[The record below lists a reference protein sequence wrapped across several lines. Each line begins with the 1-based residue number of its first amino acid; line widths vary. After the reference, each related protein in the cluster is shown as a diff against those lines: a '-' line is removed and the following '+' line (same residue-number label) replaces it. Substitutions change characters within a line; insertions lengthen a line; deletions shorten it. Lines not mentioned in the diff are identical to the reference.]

1 MYAFQEP
8 PTGLETHATAIM
20 NPVYESHE
28 SPDSRHRVSVGVLPT
43 VVVKVINPIKPNK
56 VKLNYS
62 CFIMLAYNNFHAQ
75 KM

>member
-28 SPDSRHRVSVGVLPT
+28 SPDSRHRVSVGVRT
-43 VVVKVINPIKPNK
+43 TNSCSEGNQPN
-56 VKLNYS
+56 
-62 CFIMLAYNNFHAQ
+62 
-75 KM
+75 